1 METSEFGRG
10 FTYNIALF
18 LMHRDRIMDVSVH
31 IWFSGSSDHLV
42 ELQIPQHYPE
52 AFKKRIA
59 AFRYKCLEL
68 AHSRFTSYPTMEDA
82 EWVIKEAK
90 EILIVVDS
98 GLGVEVCKGGW
109 E

>member
-42 ELQIPQHYPE
+42 KLQIPQHYPE

-68 AHSRFTSYPTMEDA
+68 AQFRSPPYATMEDA
-82 EWVIKEAK
+82 EWAIKEAK